1 MSKATKEASV
11 IDNALTSDNG
21 DSVRKH
27 MRVNVILT
35 FNTYDKYGDS
45 QEIFDVAIPV
55 SRNDSDAVS
64 FVMSKLFKRIEGKC
78 EQLGRR
84 KQELIKIS
92 TAADWDIFESVT
104 HKKSLPAL
112 GHICKWHFGIGRKR
126 LDIMEKCAMAEYQ
139 FGTDADLSSEEQWLE
154 DHIAKILAA
163 QSQSVENKAV

>member
-1 MSKATKEASV
+1 MSKATKAESPNV
-11 IDNALTSDNG
+11 TALVSNERRST
-21 DSVRKH
+21 RRH
-27 MRVNVILT
+27 MAVNVILT
-35 FNTYDKYGDS
+35 FNTYNKYGDS
-45 QEIFDVAIPV
+45 QEIFDVSVPV
-55 SRNDSDAVS
+55 SQSDSDAVS

-78 EQLGRR
+78 ERLGRR
-84 KQELIKIS
+84 KQELVKIS
-92 TAADWDIFESVT
+92 TASEWDIFESVT

-163 QSQSVENKAV
+163 QSQNVESKAV

>member
-1 MSKATKEASV
+1 MSKATKKASV
-11 IDNALTSDNG
+11 IDNVLTSDNG

-104 HKKSLPAL
+104 NKKSLPAL
-112 GHICKWHFGIGRKR
+112 GHICK
-126 LDIMEKCAMAEYQ
+126 
-139 FGTDADLSSEEQWLE
+139 
-154 DHIAKILAA
+154 
-163 QSQSVENKAV
+163 

>member
-1 MSKATKEASV
+1 MSKSTKEATV
-11 IDNALTSDNG
+11 INNALTSDNG

-45 QEIFDVAIPV
+45 QEIFDVTIPV

-92 TAADWDIFESVT
+92 TAADWSVFESVT
-104 HKKSLPAL
+104 HKKSLPEL

-139 FGTDADLSSEEQWLE
+139 FGTDADLSSEEQWFE
-154 DHIAKILAA
+154 DHIAKVLASQTRST
-163 QSQSVENKAV
+163 QSNAV